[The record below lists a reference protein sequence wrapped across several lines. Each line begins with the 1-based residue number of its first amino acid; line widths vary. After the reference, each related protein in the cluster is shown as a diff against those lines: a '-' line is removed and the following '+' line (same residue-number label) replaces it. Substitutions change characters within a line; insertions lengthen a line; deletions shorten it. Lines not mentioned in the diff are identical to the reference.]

1 VKKSVKTESD
11 IITLLIGLTI
21 HLNIL
26 AKKNTNSVKKIKHL
40 LFLRDVFII
49 ALSAYGGPNMHIALY
64 QKRLVEAKGYLT
76 NDELLEYY
84 SLCQMLPGPSS
95 TQTLMSI
102 GYQFGGR
109 LLAFLTL
116 LVWVLPA
123 FILLTASAIFI
134 GAFQEYALQYL
145 RFVQPV
151 AVAFVMVAGINM
163 IKKSIHNRQGYL
175 LAGMAFIVTA
185 LLRHPLDTIVNMKT
199 PWMFPIVLVLGGLFS
214 FFDFKGKVEPYEP
227 IQIKFPWRSLI
238 AFVLV
243 FILAGVIG
251 KLSSNRLVI
260 LFENCYRF
268 GTLVFGGGNVL
279 IPMMLEQFV
288 NHSHYMTAEQFLNG
302 VGLVQAIPG
311 PIFSIASYTGATAM
325 QGFGIVNQI
334 TGSFVSTLG
343 IFLPGALLIFFVFP
357 IWKRIKSHPIVVK
370 ALPGVIAAS
379 CGLVLAAAY
388 LMFLPVG
395 LNWVQE
401 DSFYYTN
408 LQAMNTVNYTKIMT
422 IILTGIMLL
431 KTKIQAPWYILVS
444 IVLGV
449 IIP

>member
-1 VKKSVKTESD
+1 
-11 IITLLIGLTI
+11 
-21 HLNIL
+21 LNIL
-26 AKKNTNSVKKIKHL
+26 ANKSTNSVKKIKRL
-40 LFLRDVFII
+40 IFLKDVFII
-49 ALSAYGGPNMHIALY
+49 ALSAYGGPNMHLALY
-64 QKRLVEAKGYLT
+64 QKRLVEEKGYLSS
-76 NDELLEYY
+76 DELMEYF

-123 FILLTASAIFI
+123 FILLTICAIFI
-134 GAFQEYALQYL
+134 GVFQEKALDYL

-151 AVAFVMVAGINM
+151 AVGFVIVAGIKM
-163 IKKSIHNRQGYL
+163 IKKSVKNRQGYW
-175 LAGMAFIVTA
+175 LATMAFMVMA
-185 LLRHPLDTIVNMKT
+185 FLRHPLDTLLNVNT
-199 PWMFPIVLVLGGLFS
+199 PWMFPIVLILAGLFS
-214 FFDFKGKVEPYEP
+214 FFDFKGQVQKYEP
-227 IQIKFPWRSLI
+227 IKIKFPWRSL
-238 AFVLV
+238 VS
-243 FILAGVIG
+243 FIVIFLAAGVLG
-251 KLSSNRLVI
+251 KVSSNHLVI

-288 NHSHYMTAEQFLNG
+288 MHSGYMTTEEFLNG

-311 PIFSIASYTGATAM
+311 PIFTVASFTGATAM
-325 QGFGIVNQI
+325 NGLGVLNQI
-334 TGSFVSTLG
+334 AGSFVSTLG

-357 IWKRIKSHPIVVK
+357 IWKSIKKHPIVVK

-395 LNWVQE
+395 FNWVE
-401 DSFYYTN
+401 DGSFFYTN
-408 LQAMNTVNYTKIMT
+408 LDLDGAFNGVQISIV
-422 IILTGIMLL
+422 ILSSILL
-431 KTKIQAPWYILVS
+431 FKTNIKSPWYIVIAILFGVLV
-444 IVLGV
+444 
-449 IIP
+449 

>member
-1 VKKSVKTESD
+1 M
-11 IITLLIGLTI
+11 
-21 HLNIL
+21 NIL
-26 AKKNTNSVKKIKHL
+26 AKKNRNSVKKIKHL

-64 QKRLVEAKGYLT
+64 QKRLVESKSYLT

-109 LLAFLTL
+109 VLAFLTL

-134 GAFQEYALQYL
+134 GAFQEQALQYL

-151 AVAFVMVAGINM
+151 AVAFVMVAGIKM

-175 LAGMAFIVTA
+175 LAGMAFLVTA
-185 LLRHPLDTIVNMKT
+185 LLRHPLDTVVNMKT

-288 NHSHYMTAEQFLNG
+288 NHAHYMTAEQFLNG

-325 QGFGIVNQI
+325 QGFGVMNQVA
-334 TGSFVSTLG
+334 GSFVSTIG

-357 IWKRIKSHPIVVK
+357 IWKRIKSHPIIVK
-370 ALPGVIAAS
+370 ALPGVVATS

-395 LNWVQE
+395 LNWVE
-401 DSFYYTN
+401 EGSFYYTN
-408 LQAMNTVNYTKIMT
+408 LKEIDTVNYTKVST
-422 IILTGIMLL
+422 IIFTSALL
-431 KTKIQAPWYILVS
+431 LNTKIKSPWYIVVAILCG
-444 IVLGV
+444 VLL
-449 IIP
+449 P